1 MAIRY
6 AKFLGI
12 MLQIALP
19 AALGSPDRAS
29 GEETRENSGGAE
41 LQLKDGFEDAA
52 YACTFNNMAV
62 EGVSD
67 WNAFLDLDLAPDLFM
82 WWESMY
88 S

>member
-12 MLQIALP
+12 MVQIALP
-19 AALGSPDRAS
+19 AASSSPDIAS
-29 GEETRENSGGAE
+29 KGGMGEYNGDAGF
-41 LQLKDGFEDAA
+41 QLNDGFEEVA
-52 YACTFNNMAV
+52 YGYTFNNVTV

-67 WNAFLDLDLAPDLFM
+67 WNALLDLDLAPDLFM

>member
-12 MLQIALP
+12 MVQIAVP
-19 AALGSPDRAS
+19 APSRSPTMAPRVRN
-29 GEETRENSGGAE
+29 GEVSLGAE
-41 LQLKDGFEDAA
+41 NQVETDNGEVA
-52 YACTFNNMAV
+52 YPYSFHDIAV

-67 WNAFLDLDLAPDLFM
+67 WNALLDLDLAPDLFM
-82 WWESMY
+82 WWESMH

>member
-19 AALGSPDRAS
+19 AASGSPDRAS
-29 GEETRENSGGAE
+29 GEETREDSDDAE